1 MERIEELPGNTSLF
15 PGQQIATKEF
25 DVQEIF
31 TEVNLIRSSFSSA
44 QVSVI
49 VKCSGMLI
57 VIVVGIF
64 GNTLLFTAYK
74 TTPSLW
80 TKSNMLVAGLAFV
93 DIIHSGPTLIYY
105 VTYQLLVY
113 VFNNDPCKYATLVS
127 IFTPLQRMSV
137 KVINPIFIVI
147 ALDRYIA
154 VVYPMHYET
163 KITERKIKFAIGF
176 CWIYGIA
183 LTVFF
188 YCWLINAN

>member
-1 MERIEELPGNTSLF
+1 MDRIEELPGNTSLF
-15 PGQQIATKEF
+15 PRQQIATEEF

-127 IFTPLQRMSV
+127 IFTPDKMVR
-137 KVINPIFIVI
+137 
-147 ALDRYIA
+147 
-154 VVYPMHYET
+154 
-163 KITERKIKFAIGF
+163 IKQ
-176 CWIYGIA
+176 
-183 LTVFF
+183 
-188 YCWLINAN
+188 

>member
-1 MERIEELPGNTSLF
+1 MDRIQELPGNTSLF
-15 PGQQIATKEF
+15 PRQQNATKEF
-25 DVQEIF
+25 DTQKSF
-31 TEVNLIRSSFSSA
+31 TEVNLSRPSLSSA

-49 VKCSGMLI
+49 VKCTGMLI

-93 DIIHSGPTLIYY
+93 NIIHSGPTLIYY

-147 ALDRYIA
+147 ALDRYTA
-154 VVYPMHYET
+154 AVYPMHYET
-163 KITERKIKFAIGF
+163 RSLKERLSSQSDFVGSME
-176 CWIYGIA
+176 
-183 LTVFF
+183 LH
-188 YCWLINAN
+188 